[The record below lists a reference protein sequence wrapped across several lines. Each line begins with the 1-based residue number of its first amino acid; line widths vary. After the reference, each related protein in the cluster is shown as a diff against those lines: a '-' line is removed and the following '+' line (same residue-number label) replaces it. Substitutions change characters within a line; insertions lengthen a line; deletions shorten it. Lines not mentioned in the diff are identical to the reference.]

1 MTAPLQTLESPSGI
15 AGQSLAAC
23 GGSASRS
30 KFATIVA
37 DPPWQIGDFPANLH
51 AKGMGVTPCPYPT
64 MTLDEIKALPVAKLA
79 TAEAHLYL
87 WTTAS
92 YLRESYNVAE
102 AWGFAPMYPLLWCK
116 APKGR
121 GLGGKFQ
128 SNVEFCLFCRN
139 REGAV
144 RITAAIADAA
154 ELVGVTRADIDA
166 ALGTSDMGGW
176 LLSRLPHRAK
186 IPTWEQWAKI
196 KALVPVG
203 DEHDAEIMAAE
214 AERKADNRCNTRWWQ
229 WPRAAHSAKPEAFQ
243 DVVESVSP
251 GPYLE
256 LFARRQRLGWATWG
270 NEALCHVELVTQND
284 KGDS

>member
-1 MTAPLQTLESPSGI
+1 
-15 AGQSLAAC
+15 
-23 GGSASRS
+23 
-30 KFATIVA
+30 
-37 DPPWQIGDFPANLH
+37 
-51 AKGMGVTPCPYPT
+51 
-64 MTLDEIKALPVAKLA
+64 MTLDAIKALPVATLA

-87 WTTAS
+87 WTTAG

-102 AWGFAPMYPLLWCK
+102 AWGFAPMYPLVWCK
-116 APKGR
+116 ARRGK
-121 GLGGKFQ
+121 GLGGKFV

-144 RITAAIADAA
+144 RITRAIADAA
-154 ELVGVTRADIDA
+154 DLVNVTRADLDA

-176 LLSRLPHRAK
+176 LMSRLPHRAK
-186 IPTWEQWAKI
+186 VPTLEQWEKI

-203 DEHDAEIMAAE
+203 DEHDAEIIAAAAE
-214 AERKADNRCNTRWWQ
+214 REANSRCDTRWWE
-229 WPRAAHSAKPEAFQ
+229 WPRGAHSAKPEAFQ

-270 NEALCHVELVTQND
+270 NEALNHVELVLPNARMTGAGLATRRYD
-284 KGDS
+284 GWAGFEF